1 MNLVVLHGRLAK
13 DVESRY
19 SQSATPVAIG
29 NFSIAVK
36 KDFAKQGEQE
46 TDFFNCVAFGKT
58 AENIQKY
65 FKKGDGII
73 VKGRLQNDIW
83 QQEGKNRVSTKI
95 VVDGFDFAEKVSSS
109 SNQTQSSISNMQDD
123 EDLPF

>member
-36 KDFAKQGEQE
+36 KDFAKQGEQD

-58 AENIQKY
+58 AENIEKF

-95 VVDGFDFAEKVSSS
+95 VVEGFDFAEKVGSS
-109 SNQTQSSISNMQDD
+109 SNQPQSNISNIQDD
-123 EDLPF
+123 DDLPF

>member
-1 MNLVVLHGRLAK
+1 MNLVVLHGRLEK

-95 VVDGFDFAEKVSSS
+95 VVEGFDFAEKVSSS
-109 SNQTQSSISNMQDD
+109 SNQTKSSISNMQDD

>member
-36 KDFAKQGEQE
+36 KDFAKQGEQD

-95 VVDGFDFAEKVSSS
+95 VV
-109 SNQTQSSISNMQDD
+109 
-123 EDLPF
+123 